1 MGKKKYGNGLSN
13 ECRRKRG
20 TKEEGISE
28 CNENDTYLVYG
39 WLKKSRIGKKGQT
52 RRWVEKKSLP
62 LDCKGHVRNDILKN
76 KIGQYNC
83 I

>member
-1 MGKKKYGNGLSN
+1 MY
-13 ECRRKRG
+13 
-20 TKEEGISE
+20 
-28 CNENDTYLVYG
+28 ENDTYLVYG